1 MNPRTQPILNKDGY
15 VLIAKSLG
23 RALAYIMAEQGIVEV
38 PMAFRVA
45 VDRLI
50 RDLEEDNPKF
60 DPRRF
65 RAVLEAARLSEYSDE
80 DIDV

>member
-1 MNPRTQPILNKDGY
+1 MSILNKDGY
-15 VLIAKSLG
+15 ILIAKSLG

-38 PMAFRVA
+38 PMGFRVA

-80 DIDV
+80 ATDATW